1 MSRDSVPLLVDSVIA
16 GPTLRAN
23 GSICTKVYLIGAIL
37 LVFGLGLGFLG
48 GCAQPGGYRA
58 LEALSDEWVRKDVV
72 VAGVPMVT
80 LAPLSQQARGALV
93 VYIEGD
99 GRAWASRRTPSK
111 NPTPDNAVA
120 LALAQHSAPSARLY
134 LGRPCQYLLQP
145 LPGQCESE
153 IWTNSRYSPDNV
165 RRLSGALDTYLS
177 ENQWLLSENQW
188 LQAPDIYLV
197 GFSGGGVMA
206 LLLADLRPDIA
217 GVITVAGNLDVAGW
231 ADWHQVS
238 PLTNS
243 LNPRDSAATL
253 SSIPQIHWRGEND
266 TIVPVEAQRGYLNGL
281 AANAV
286 VEVKIIKGVDHSCC
300 WSENWPRMLRES
312 LDFLGFADRAE

>member
-1 MSRDSVPLLVDSVIA
+1 MLRDISPLVVGGVIA
-16 GPTLRAN
+16 RLTLRAN
-23 GSICTKVYLIGAIL
+23 GLVSVKVYLIGAIL
-37 LVFGLGLGFLG
+37 LVFALGLGFLG

-58 LEALSDEWVRKDVV
+58 LEELSDEWVRKDVV
-72 VAGVPMVT
+72 VAELPIVT
-80 LAPLSQQARGALV
+80 LAPLSQQASGALM

-111 NPTPDNAVA
+111 NPTPDKAVA

-145 LPGQCESE
+145 LPGQCEPE

-165 RRLSGALDTYLS
+165 RRLSGALDAYLS
-177 ENQWLLSENQW
+177 ENQWRQT
-188 LQAPDIYLV
+188 PDIYLV

-206 LLLADLRPDIA
+206 LLLADLRRDIA

-231 ADWHQVS
+231 ADWHEVS

-266 TIVPVEAQRGYLNGL
+266 TIVPVEAQRGYLNEL

-286 VEVKIIKGVDHSCC
+286 VKVETIKGVDHSCC

-312 LDFLGFADRAE
+312 LDFLGFVDRAE

>member
-1 MSRDSVPLLVDSVIA
+1 MSRDSVPLLVNSVIA

-23 GSICTKVYLIGAIL
+23 GLIFTKVYLIGAIL

-80 LAPLSQQARGALV
+80 LAPLSQQSRSALV

-111 NPTPDNAVA
+111 NPTPGNAVA

-145 LPGQCESE
+145 LPGQCEPE
-153 IWTNSRYSPDNV
+153 IWTDGRYSPDNV
-165 RRLSGALDTYLS
+165 RRLSGALDAYLS
-177 ENQWLLSENQW
+177 EYQW
-188 LQAPDIYLV
+188 LQTPDIYLV

-206 LLLADLRPDIA
+206 LLVADLRRDIA

-231 ADWHQVS
+231 AEWHQVS

-253 SSIPQIHWRGEND
+253 SSIPQVHWRGEND
-266 TIVPVEAQRGYLNGL
+266 TIVPVEAQRGYLNEL

-286 VEVKIIKGVDHSCC
+286 VKVETIKGVDHSCC

-312 LDFLGFADRAE
+312 LDFLGFVDRAE